1 MTEIYTIYKIDEI
14 DYYKCINCDFYTKYL
29 WSINRHSKNNNCIND
44 IIYCEYCKKE
54 FKYESEKEKHLNRKK
69 KCYIECET
77 LIEKQINKKNEKNIN
92 ELKDENEKLLNDNKL
107 LKNQI
112 INDEKR
118 IKLLETQKIENKIFM
133 FNQYSNLLLDKERQK
148 NEKNNM
154 FIYDLEYHLLY
165 NAITQYRDETD
176 DASKLK
182 EKLYLMM
189 SFMKPERYNE
199 FFNAVKKDYNYLI
212 PYIIDYY
219 NYLKTIDD
227 KKINGK
233 NRDSFLSDLG
243 IKIKVYLEI
252 DP

>member
-14 DYYKCINCDFYTKYL
+14 DYYKCINCEFYTKYL

-92 ELKDENEKLLNDNKL
+92 ELK
-107 LKNQI
+107 
-112 INDEKR
+112 
-118 IKLLETQKIENKIFM
+118 
-133 FNQYSNLLLDKERQK
+133 
-148 NEKNNM
+148 NEKNNI
-154 FIYDLEYHLLY
+154 FLYDLEYHLLY
-165 NAITQYRDETD
+165 NSITQYRDETD

-227 KKINGK
+227 KKINDK
-233 NRDSFLSDLG
+233 HRDTFLCDLS
-243 IKIKVYLEI
+243 IKIKVYLQI
-252 DP
+252 DI

>member
-14 DYYKCINCDFYTKYL
+14 DYYKCINCDFYTKFL
-29 WSINRHSKNNNCIND
+29 SSLKRHNEQKN
-44 IIYCEYCKKE
+44 CKEKYICNFCNKE
-54 FKYESEKEKHLNRKK
+54 FKSNVDRQRHLDKKK
-69 KCYIECET
+69 KCYDTNEII
-77 LIEKQINKKNEKNIN
+77 IEKQINKKNDKNIN

-154 FIYDLEYHLLY
+154 LLYDLEYHLLY
-165 NAITQYRDETD
+165 NSITQYRDETD

-199 FFNAVKKDYNYLI
+199 FFNSVKKDYNYLI

-227 KKINGK
+227 KKINDK
-233 NRDSFLSDLG
+233 NRESFIIDIG
-243 IKIKVYLEI
+243 IKIKVYFLI
-252 DP
+252 DI